1 MRRTTIAI
9 TALALA
15 LAALPAASASGD
27 YYSAIEKYDQ
37 LRQDIKQCDLDTN
50 WGQLSSEARADCDPL
65 FARYVLYMPSDEEV
79 LWIHCRS
86 ASNCPIERPDG
97 VPDPNGAIPAG
108 SRVFDVKPRATTT
121 ARKSRV
127 KASRHHR
134 HRRHH

>member
-37 LRQDIKQCDLDTN
+37 LRQDIKQCNLDTN
-50 WGQLSSEARADCDPL
+50 WGQLSNEARADCDPL
-65 FARYVLYMPSDEEV
+65 FARYVLYVPPDDASI

-86 ASNCPIERPDG
+86 ASNCGIDRPDG
-97 VPDPNGAIPAG
+97 VPDPNSPIPDG
-108 SRVFDVKPRATTT
+108 SRVFDVKPRATT
-121 ARKSRV
+121 ARQSRA
-127 KASRHHR
+127 KAARHH
-134 HRRHH
+134 HRRHR